1 MNHTQL
7 YEFKGQ
13 WYGIDEYRKL
23 RGIRQSTSNIT
34 KPTTTT
40 IEIEPEVIEI
50 KNEEVKIVEPEIKLE
65 IKEEIKKPTK
75 AISKNKKK

>member
-1 MNHTQL
+1 MNQTQL

-34 KPTTTT
+34 KPTITTV
-40 IEIEPEVIEI
+40 EIEPEVIEI
-50 KNEEVKIVEPEIKLE
+50 KSEEVKIVEPELKPE
-65 IKEEIKKPTK
+65 IKPEIK
-75 AISKNKKK
+75 IKNKKK